1 MSGGAFNY
9 QNNSYAIDILTTE
22 LKYIGN
28 KYSSKIDVCFF

>member
-22 LKYIGN
+22 LKYIGIN
-28 KYSSKIDVCFF
+28 IHLKQ